1 MRQVLSTIAIANYR
15 SLRDLRL
22 PLDRLNVVTGAN
34 GTGKSSLYR
43 ALRLLADCASGRV
56 ISSLAREGGLDS
68 ALWAGPEQLAASV
81 RAGRHP
87 VQGTVRSGPIS
98 LQLGFA
104 SDDFSYLIDLG
115 LPTRNATSAF
125 NLDPEI
131 KREVVWS
138 GPIMRPASVLVK
150 RRRALVELR
159 GSSRADSW
167 ENFESALR
175 PYESVLTEVLDPVR
189 APELVAV
196 REQIRSWRF
205 YDQFRTDAD
214 SPIRQ
219 SQIGTRTPVLDAEG
233 RDLAAALQ
241 TIIEIGD
248 PDALHG
254 TIDDAFRGSEL
265 QVVETR
271 GRFDLELRAHGLLR
285 PLTAAELSDG
295 TLRYLLLVA
304 ALLSPRPPSLMVLNE
319 PETSLHTDLLPALSS
334 SHRPREHSH
343 SDHRG
348 HPRQR
353 SRRRSIHDRCPA
365 ALPDQGVW
373 CHCAR
378 RNRALR
384 AAGMDL
390 GFTLNRVTGGW
401 TSWPSPQ
408 RSRSSAVLSNSTA
421 YARRSTALPARQV
434 AHCCWRER
442 RESASPGW
450 RRRPWFWRASAGF

>member
-1 MRQVLSTIAIANYR
+1 MRQVLTTIAIANYR

-81 RAGRHP
+81 RSGRHP
-87 VQGTVRSGPIS
+87 VQGTVRSGPIG

-115 LPTRNATSAF
+115 LPTRHQSSAF

-150 RRRALVELR
+150 RKRALVELR
-159 GSSRADSW
+159 GTPMADSW

-233 RDLAAALQ
+233 RNLAAALQ
-241 TIIEIGD
+241 TIVEIGD
-248 PDALHG
+248 ADALHG
-254 TIDDAFRGSEL
+254 TIDDAFRGSQLE
-265 QVVETR
+265 VVETR

-285 PLTAAELSDG
+285 PLAAAELSDG

-319 PETSLHTDLLPALSS
+319 PETSLYADLLPALARLIARAST
-334 SHRPREHSH
+334 HTQIVVVTHAK
-343 SDHRG
+343 DLG
-348 HPRQR
+348 
-353 SRRRSIHDRCPA
+353 A
-365 ALPDQGVW
+365 ALTTIGAQPLCLVKEFG
-373 CHCAR
+373 ATT
-378 RNRALR
+378 LE
-384 AAGMDL
+384 GL
-390 GFTLNRVTGGW
+390 GPLEQQAWNWG
-401 TSWPSPQ
+401 
-408 RSRSSAVLSNSTA
+408 SR
-421 YARRSTALPARQV
+421 
-434 AHCCWRER
+434 
-442 RESASPGW
+442 
-450 RRRPWFWRASAGF
+450 

>member
-1 MRQVLSTIAIANYR
+1 VLTTIAIENYR

-22 PLDRLNVVTGAN
+22 SLERLNVVTGAN
-34 GTGKSSLYR
+34 GSGKSSLYR

-56 ISSLAREGGLDS
+56 ISSLAREGGLES
-68 ALWAGPEQLAASV
+68 ALWAGPEHLAGSV
-81 RAGRHP
+81 RSGRHP

-115 LPTRNATSAF
+115 LPKRYDSSAF

-150 RRRALVELR
+150 RKWTLAELR
-159 GSSRADSW
+159 GSASNADAW
-167 ENFESALR
+167 QPFESTLR

-189 APELVAV
+189 APELLAV
-196 REQIRSWRF
+196 REQIRGWRF
-205 YDQFRTDAD
+205 YDQFRTDVDA
-214 SPIRQ
+214 PARQ

-241 TIIEIGD
+241 TIVEIGD
-248 PDALHG
+248 VDALHG
-254 TIDDAFRGSEL
+254 TIEDAFPGSQL

-285 PLTAAELSDG
+285 PLSAAELSDG

-319 PETSLHTDLLPALSS
+319 PETSLHVDLLPAL
-334 SHRPREHSH
+334 
-343 SDHRG
+343 
-348 HPRQR
+348 
-353 SRRRSIHDRCPA
+353 
-365 ALPDQGVW
+365 
-373 CHCAR
+373 AR
-378 RNRALR
+378 LIA
-384 AAGMDL
+384 
-390 GFTLNRVTGGW
+390 
-401 TSWPSPQ
+401 
-408 RSRSSAVLSNSTA
+408 
-421 YARRSTALPARQV
+421 
-434 AHCCWRER
+434 
-442 RESASPGW
+442 
-450 RRRPWFWRASAGF
+450 RASGHTQIVVVTHAQELVEELTTAGAQPLCLVKNFGATTLEGVEPLEQPPWNWGSR

>member
-1 MRQVLSTIAIANYR
+1 VLTTIAIENYR

-22 PLDRLNVVTGAN
+22 SLERLNVVTGAN
-34 GTGKSSLYR
+34 GSGKSSLYR

-56 ISSLAREGGLDS
+56 ISSLAREGGLES
-68 ALWAGPEQLAASV
+68 ALWAGPEHLAGSV

-104 SDDFSYLIDLG
+104 SGDFSYLIDLG
-115 LPTRNATSAF
+115 LPKRHDSSAF

-150 RRRALVELR
+150 RRWTLAELR
-159 GSSRADSW
+159 GTAAHADAW
-167 ENFESALR
+167 QPFESTLR

-189 APELVAV
+189 APELLAV

-205 YDQFRTDAD
+205 YDQFRTDVDA
-214 SPIRQ
+214 PARQ

-241 TIIEIGD
+241 TIVEIGD
-248 PDALHG
+248 VDALHG
-254 TIDDAFRGSEL
+254 TIEDAFPGSQL

-285 PLTAAELSDG
+285 PLSAAELSDG

-319 PETSLHTDLLPALSS
+319 PETSLHADLLPAL
-334 SHRPREHSH
+334 
-343 SDHRG
+343 
-348 HPRQR
+348 
-353 SRRRSIHDRCPA
+353 
-365 ALPDQGVW
+365 
-373 CHCAR
+373 AR
-378 RNRALR
+378 LIA
-384 AAGMDL
+384 
-390 GFTLNRVTGGW
+390 
-401 TSWPSPQ
+401 
-408 RSRSSAVLSNSTA
+408 
-421 YARRSTALPARQV
+421 
-434 AHCCWRER
+434 
-442 RESASPGW
+442 
-450 RRRPWFWRASAGF
+450 RASGHTQIVVVTHAQELVEELTAVGAQPLRLLKNFGATTLEGIEPLEQPPWNWGSR

>member
-1 MRQVLSTIAIANYR
+1 MRQLLTAIAIENYR

-22 PLDRLNVVTGAN
+22 PLRRLNVITGAN

-56 ISSLAREGGLDS
+56 ISSLAREGGLES
-68 ALWAGPEQLAASV
+68 ALWAGPEHFAASV
-81 RAGRHP
+81 RSGRHA

-115 LPTRNATSAF
+115 LPTRHQSSAF

-138 GPIMRPASVLVK
+138 GPVMRPASVLVK
-150 RRRALVELR
+150 RKRALVELR
-159 GSSRADSW
+159 GASSSGDAW
-167 ENFESALR
+167 EPFESALR

-196 REQIRSWRF
+196 REQIRGWRF

-219 SQIGTRTPVLDAEG
+219 SQIGTRTPVLDADG

-248 PDALHG
+248 AEALNA
-254 TIDDAFRGSEL
+254 TIDDAFPGSRL

-271 GRFDLELRAHGLLR
+271 GRFDLELYAHGLLR
-285 PLTAAELSDG
+285 PLSAAELSDG
-295 TLRYLLLVA
+295 TVRYLLLIA

-319 PETSLHTDLLPALSS
+319 PETSLHVDLLPALARLIARAS
-334 SHRPREHSH
+334 EHTQIVVVTH
-343 SDHRG
+343 AQDLV
-348 HPRQR
+348 
-353 SRRRSIHDRCPA
+353 A
-365 ALPDQGVW
+365 ALT
-373 CHCAR
+373 
-378 RNRALR
+378 
-384 AAGMDL
+384 AGAVQPLCLVKDF
-390 GFTLNRVTGGW
+390 GATTLEEEVGRLEQPPWNWG
-401 TSWPSPQ
+401 
-408 RSRSSAVLSNSTA
+408 SR
-421 YARRSTALPARQV
+421 
-434 AHCCWRER
+434 
-442 RESASPGW
+442 
-450 RRRPWFWRASAGF
+450 

>member
-1 MRQVLSTIAIANYR
+1 MLTTIAIENYR

-22 PLDRLNVVTGAN
+22 SLERLNVVTGAN
-34 GTGKSSLYR
+34 GSGKSSLYR

-56 ISSLAREGGLDS
+56 ISSLAREGGLES
-68 ALWAGPEQLAASV
+68 ALWAGPEHLAGAV
-81 RAGRHP
+81 RSGRHP

-115 LPTRNATSAF
+115 LPKRYDSSAF

-150 RRRALVELR
+150 RKWTLAELR
-159 GSSRADSW
+159 GSAANADAW
-167 ENFESALR
+167 QPFESTLR

-189 APELVAV
+189 APELLAV
-196 REQIRSWRF
+196 REQIRGWRF
-205 YDQFRTDAD
+205 YDQFRTDVDA
-214 SPIRQ
+214 PARQ

-241 TIIEIGD
+241 TIVEIGD
-248 PDALHG
+248 VDALHG
-254 TIDDAFRGSEL
+254 TIEDAFPGSQL

-285 PLTAAELSDG
+285 PLSAAELSDG

-319 PETSLHTDLLPALSS
+319 PETSLHVDLLPAL
-334 SHRPREHSH
+334 
-343 SDHRG
+343 
-348 HPRQR
+348 
-353 SRRRSIHDRCPA
+353 
-365 ALPDQGVW
+365 
-373 CHCAR
+373 AR
-378 RNRALR
+378 LIA
-384 AAGMDL
+384 
-390 GFTLNRVTGGW
+390 
-401 TSWPSPQ
+401 
-408 RSRSSAVLSNSTA
+408 
-421 YARRSTALPARQV
+421 
-434 AHCCWRER
+434 
-442 RESASPGW
+442 
-450 RRRPWFWRASAGF
+450 RASGHTQIVVVTHAQELVEELTTAGARPLCLVKNFGATTLEGVEPLEQPPWNWGSR

>member
-1 MRQVLSTIAIANYR
+1 MLTTIAIENYR

-22 PLDRLNVVTGAN
+22 PLEPLNVITGAN

-56 ISSLAREGGLDS
+56 ISSLAREGGLES
-68 ALWAGPEQLAASV
+68 VLWAGPEHLGAAV
-81 RAGRHP
+81 RSGRHP

-115 LPTRNATSAF
+115 LPTRDEESAF

-138 GPIMRPASVLVK
+138 GPVMRPASMLIK
-150 RRRALVELR
+150 RKRAFVEVR
-159 GSSRADSW
+159 GTSSRGAW
-167 ENFESALR
+167 EPFESRLR
-175 PYESVLTEVLDPVR
+175 PYESVLTEVLDPIR
-189 APELVAV
+189 APELLAV
-196 REQIRSWRF
+196 REQIHGWRF

-219 SQIGTRTPVLDAEG
+219 SQIGTRTPVLDADG

-248 PDALHG
+248 ADALHG
-254 TIDDAFRGSEL
+254 TIDDAFPGSRLE
-265 QVVETR
+265 VVETR

-285 PLTAAELSDG
+285 PLSAAELSDG

-319 PETSLHTDLLPALSS
+319 PETSLHADLIPAL
-334 SHRPREHSH
+334 
-343 SDHRG
+343 
-348 HPRQR
+348 
-353 SRRRSIHDRCPA
+353 
-365 ALPDQGVW
+365 
-373 CHCAR
+373 AR
-378 RNRALR
+378 LIA
-384 AAGMDL
+384 
-390 GFTLNRVTGGW
+390 
-401 TSWPSPQ
+401 
-408 RSRSSAVLSNSTA
+408 
-421 YARRSTALPARQV
+421 
-434 AHCCWRER
+434 
-442 RESASPGW
+442 
-450 RRRPWFWRASAGF
+450 RASAHTQIIVVTHARDLVAAVSATGAQTLSLIKEFGATTLEGVAPLEQQAWNWGSR

>member
-1 MRQVLSTIAIANYR
+1 VLTTIAIENYR

-22 PLDRLNVVTGAN
+22 PLEPLNVITGAN

-56 ISSLAREGGLDS
+56 ISSLAREGGLES
-68 ALWAGPEQLAASV
+68 VLWAGPEHLGAAV
-81 RAGRHP
+81 RSGRHP

-115 LPTRNATSAF
+115 LPTRDEESAF

-138 GPIMRPASVLVK
+138 GPVMRPASMLIK
-150 RRRALVELR
+150 RKRAFVEVR
-159 GSSRADSW
+159 GTSSRGAW
-167 ENFESALR
+167 APFESRLR
-175 PYESVLTEVLDPVR
+175 PYESVLTEVLDPIR
-189 APELVAV
+189 APELLAV
-196 REQIRSWRF
+196 REQIRGWRF

-219 SQIGTRTPVLDAEG
+219 SQIGTRTPVLDADG

-248 PDALHG
+248 ADALHG
-254 TIDDAFRGSEL
+254 TIDDAFPGSRLE
-265 QVVETR
+265 VVETR

-285 PLTAAELSDG
+285 PLSAAELSDG

-319 PETSLHTDLLPALSS
+319 PETSLHADLIPAL
-334 SHRPREHSH
+334 
-343 SDHRG
+343 
-348 HPRQR
+348 
-353 SRRRSIHDRCPA
+353 
-365 ALPDQGVW
+365 
-373 CHCAR
+373 AR
-378 RNRALR
+378 LIA
-384 AAGMDL
+384 
-390 GFTLNRVTGGW
+390 
-401 TSWPSPQ
+401 
-408 RSRSSAVLSNSTA
+408 
-421 YARRSTALPARQV
+421 
-434 AHCCWRER
+434 
-442 RESASPGW
+442 
-450 RRRPWFWRASAGF
+450 RASAHTQIIVVTHARDLVAAVSATGAQTLSLIKEFGATTLEGVAPLEQQAWNWGSR